1 MTDRERAICSRI
13 KNIREQLKWSK
24 TDFASELGISR
35 AKLVS
40 IESWHTPLRY
50 DLAVKISRFFDVQ
63 TKWLATGNGEMR
75 PWINLLWTAEQR
87 QMFNENDLLTKVYDF
102 APGVFEPFPES
113 WNRKPLTQPHSNF
126 NFWNA
131 VDSDVAHY
139 CYSIKFHDVGASWDF
154 AWKIGAFLKKLSK
167 RCVASG
173 KATRVTR
180 DSKWAPAI
188 ISQFEAK
195 KDLTKGSEFR
205 NISGDMKLPRTME
218 QLLAEVRRLT
228 EPAGMKAALAKY
240 LVVPQARVSE
250 WLAGKYKPSG
260 QVTLKLALWV
270 SERRERQ
277 PK

>member
-50 DLAVKISRFFDVQ
+50 DLAVKISRFFDIQ

-75 PWINLLWTAEQR
+75 PWITLLWTAEQR

-102 APGVFEPFPES
+102 APGVFEPFPKS

-131 VDSDVAHY
+131 VDSHVKHY

-154 AWKIGAFLKKLSK
+154 AWKIGAFLEKLSK

-195 KDLTKGSEFR
+195 KDLTLGSLKSKTSDVKSELE
-205 NISGDMKLPRTME
+205 KLIERVKR
-218 QLLAEVRRLT
+218 LASK
-228 EPAGMKAALAKY
+228 PGSKAALARF
-240 LVVPQARVSE
+240 LDVAPARVTE
-250 WLAGKYKPSG
+250 WLNDDPEMRKEPGGHY
-260 QVTLKLALWV
+260 TLQLLIWV
-270 SERRERQ
+270 EQQERQ
-277 PK
+277 K